1 MGTGAGE
8 MSRADSSVRET
19 INQLAVTLSERC
31 AMNCLITAGN
41 TMTLIDKVRCITNI
55 FSGRTGT
62 RVALAACARGHAVTL
77 LTSHPEVVGELAG
90 GPPPDSLT
98 VRPYRTFAELRDELA
113 HHLTGGRFDA
123 VIQCAA
129 VSDYECAG
137 VYAPAPGTRFD
148 PATGR
153 WQAADGPALV
163 NREAAKVKSDEP
175 EVWLRLVQT
184 PKLIDMIRDP
194 WGFRGVLVK
203 FKLEVGVSEEQLV
216 DIAERSRQRS
226 DADLMVANTLEGMNT
241 WALLGPLDG
250 RYQHVPRTDLP
261 IRLLGQVERRHAER
275 TQG

>member
-1 MGTGAGE
+1 
-8 MSRADSSVRET
+8 
-19 INQLAVTLSERC
+19 
-31 AMNCLITAGN
+31 MNCLITAGN

-90 GPPPDSLT
+90 GSPPDHLT
-98 VRPYRTFAELRDELA
+98 VRAYRTFAELRDALA
-113 HHLTGGRFDA
+113 SHVTGGRFDA

-153 WQAADGPALV
+153 WQAADGPVLV
-163 NREAAKVKSDEP
+163 SRDAGKVKSDEP

-203 FKLEVGVSEEQLV
+203 FKLEVGVSGEQLR
-216 DIAERSRQRS
+216 DIAERSRRRS
-226 DADLMVANTLEGMNT
+226 DADLMVANTLEGMDA
-241 WALLGPLDG
+241 WALLGPLNG
-250 RYQHVPRTDLP
+250 GYHHVPRADLSV
-261 IRLLGQVERRHAER
+261 RLIEEIERRRSANNAPV
-275 TQG
+275 G